1 MMDKL
6 FSPPVAFI
14 IYMLLVG
21 VLYLI
26 GQFLAGSPLQ
36 VTSTSHYTG
45 GETFQDNDDVP
56 GYQPFYGVAL
66 FFAVLHLGV
75 IVLATSDFS
84 VMSLVFLSG
93 LILILLAIINE

>member
-1 MMDKL
+1 MDKL

-14 IYMLLVG
+14 IYMMLVG

-26 GQFLAGSPLQ
+26 GQLLADSPSEM
-36 VTSTSHYTG
+36 TSTSHYTG
-45 GETFQDNDDVP
+45 GEISPDASDVP

-84 VMSLVFLSG
+84 IMSLVFLAG